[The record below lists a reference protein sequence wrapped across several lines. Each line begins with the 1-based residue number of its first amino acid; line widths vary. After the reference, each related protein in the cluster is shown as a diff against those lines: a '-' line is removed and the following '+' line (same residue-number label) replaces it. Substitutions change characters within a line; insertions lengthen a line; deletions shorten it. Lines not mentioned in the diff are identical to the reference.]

1 MFIYASTKE
10 ISMENEL
17 ELEVFKAGD
26 YGPKGTWDEAAL
38 DRIAEDYD
46 PRLHEAPVTLD
57 HAQTGPALGWVAG
70 LRRVGDRLVARL
82 RGLSERL
89 MGLIRAGAF
98 KKRSVEIYP
107 RLRESGGPY
116 LRAVSFLGAAAPE
129 VKGLADP
136 DLGAP
141 MDRAGVP
148 DLDDAFGQALFGE
161 EEDEGGHVAL
171 EMEGTEGAQGNQG
184 TQEAQRQEGAQ
195 EMQEP
200 AVTEMAE
207 AGTTGVDG
215 DTAEADSADSES
227 SEGALADMAGADMS
241 AFEEL
246 RARLMAAGRWLP
258 TWDDRGIDDF
268 WRALASV
275 DDVPAGPDA
284 TISPAEWFGRFLE
297 ELPTLVTMSEAAPAR
312 RLGWDAASEPR
323 GGNVDPDSLA
333 IHRRVVRFM
342 EAHPGTDYASAMA
355 RCAG

>member
-1 MFIYASTKE
+1 MKASHN
-10 ISMENEL
+10 MNEL

-82 RGLSERL
+82 RGLSARL
-89 MGLIRAGAF
+89 VEMIRSGAF

-116 LRAVSFLGAAAPE
+116 LRAVSFLGAASPE

-141 MDRAGVP
+141 DP
-148 DLDDAFGQALFGE
+148 DEAIGQALFGE
-161 EEDEGGHVAL
+161 EEDEGGHVAM
-171 EMEGTEGAQGNQG
+171 EMEGTERPQGTEG
-184 TQEAQRQEGAQ
+184 TQEAQETEEAEADQGEHASPATGETSD
-195 EMQEP
+195 EMP
-200 AVTEMAE
+200 MKMAE
-207 AGTTGVDG
+207 A
-215 DTAEADSADSES
+215 E
-227 SEGALADMAGADMS
+227 MAGADTADAEDDTTGAGTDMA

-258 TWDDRGIDDF
+258 TWDDRGIADF
-268 WRALASV
+268 WRALAAV

-297 ELPTLVTMSEAAPAR
+297 ELPALVTMSEAAPAR
-312 RLGWDAASEPR
+312 RLGWNAPSEPR

-342 EAHPGTDYASAMA
+342 EAHPGIDYAAALA